1 MIILVSCV
9 TFVTLTALLRFSP
22 LLSLCSCPRGQS
34 VYQLLQWSELLL
46 INQFELLDEV
56 DKMFERCVE
65 MSFLAE
71 RHNLLQHTKIIG
83 KLSNKLIRSNLKVL
97 VINMGVNSE

>member
-1 MIILVSCV
+1 MDSFIPLNITDIFICTNFQMQNNIIILVVSIS
-9 TFVTLTALLRFSP
+9 LLGSP
-22 LLSLCSCPRGQS
+22 SFLSLSSGPRGQS
-34 VYQLLQWSELLL
+34 VYQLLQRCQLLL

-71 RHNLLQHTKIIG
+71 RHNLLQHTTIEG
-83 KLSNKLIRSNLKVL
+83 KLSNN
-97 VINMGVNSE
+97 

>member
-1 MIILVSCV
+1 MDSFIPLNITDIFICTNFQMQNNIIILVVSIS
-9 TFVTLTALLRFSP
+9 LLGSP
-22 LLSLCSCPRGQS
+22 SFLSLSSGPRGQS
-34 VYQLLQWSELLL
+34 VYQLLQRCQLLL

-71 RHNLLQHTKIIG
+71 RHNLLQ
-83 KLSNKLIRSNLKVL
+83 
-97 VINMGVNSE
+97 

>member
-1 MIILVSCV
+1 MQNYVLNLSYVTDILLDTPS
-9 TFVTLTALLRFSP
+9 LRGVA
-22 LLSLCSCPRGQS
+22 CRQS

-56 DKMFERCVE
+56 NKMFERCVE

-71 RHNLLQHTKIIG
+71 RHNLLQHTTIEG
-83 KLSNKLIRSNLKVL
+83 KLSNN
-97 VINMGVNSE
+97 

>member
-1 MIILVSCV
+1 MQNNIIICISR
-9 TFVTLTALLRFSP
+9 VTLSHCSVR
-22 LLSLCSCPRGQS
+22 SLCGSPRS
-34 VYQLLQWSELLL
+34 EAVYQLLQRCQLLL

-71 RHNLLQHTKIIG
+71 RHNLLQHTTIEG
-83 KLSNKLIRSNLKVL
+83 KLSNN
-97 VINMGVNSE
+97 